1 MKSSIARIHSL
12 DELRGICLALMV
24 LYHAMYDIYA
34 LYNVYIPFF
43 NSATMRFLQSFFAG
57 VFILLAGIT
66 CSFSRSNLKRG
77 IKTLVCALA
86 VSLSTILVTPNEP
99 ILFGILHL
107 LGTCMVLYPLTSVVL
122 NRLPQLL
129 SALALFLLFAASW
142 LVPSR
147 KIGFFDLPLLD
158 LSPELYTHSWF
169 AAVGFAPADFVS
181 ADYFPLLPWGFLFLA
196 GSRIGHLLALKGVP
210 AALMVLRFPFWAA
223 CGRRSLVIYLLH
235 QPVLIFIFTLVG
247 IIRNNLFS
255 A

>member
-1 MKSSIARIHSL
+1 MKSSTVRIHSL

-43 NSATMRFLQSFFAG
+43 YSAPMRFLQSFFAG
-57 VFILLAGIT
+57 VFIMIAGIT
-66 CSFSRSNLKRG
+66 CSFSRSNFKRG

-86 VSLSTILVTPNEP
+86 VSLSTMLVTPAEP

-107 LGTCMVLYPLTSVVL
+107 LGVCMVLYPLAAVVL
-122 NRLPQLL
+122 NQLPQTL
-129 SALALFLLFAASW
+129 SALALFLLFAATW

-147 KIGFFDLPLLD
+147 KVGFFAFPLLD
-158 LSPELYTHSWF
+158 LSPQLYTNFWF

-196 GSRIGHLLALKGVP
+196 GSRIGHLLAIKGVP
-210 AALMVLRFPFWAA
+210 AALTVLRFPFWAA
-223 CGRRSLVIYLLH
+223 CGRNSLAVYLLH

-247 IIRNNLFS
+247 ILRTSLFS
-255 A
+255 S